1 VNWLMN
7 LLSGWLPLGVNSA
20 GTKKSFGEWSG
31 KIIWVVGIVLAILWV
46 DKIFNKPPT
55 TTVQSGAT
63 QIINQAEPRDLM
75 GFGCNAMRLY
85 IKAGVKSK

>member
-1 VNWLMN
+1 MNWFLN

-20 GTKKSFGEWSG
+20 GEKKLFGEWAG
-31 KIIWVVGIVLAILWV
+31 KIIWVVGIVVALMWL
-46 DKIFNKPPT
+46 DKVFNKPPT

-75 GFGCNAMRLY
+75 GFGCNAWRAY
-85 IKAGVKSK
+85 TKVGIKSK